1 MPGCS
6 AGESEVSRGTVAV
19 LEISGGFGIVHN
31 MIRGGTTVPQA
42 LKELVKLQKSLE

>member
-1 MPGCS
+1 VP
-6 AGESEVSRGTVAV
+6 
-19 LEISGGFGIVHN
+19 IVHN